1 MVGKLFRVIFSR
13 KSRQRLKEI
22 SDSYEDQASPA
33 VARKVRKGLVSS
45 ARQLEKLPESK
56 PILPGTEDLDYPV
69 RYTKKWSFK
78 IIFRVLNARRIVRIL
93 TIRHDKEDPEDIYKD
108 L

>member
-13 KSRQRLKEI
+13 KSRSRLKEI
-22 SDSYEDQASPA
+22 SDYYEDTASPA
-33 VARKVRKGLVSS
+33 TARKVRKGLVST
-45 ARQLEKLPESK
+45 AKKLEKLPESK
-56 PILPGTEDLDYPV
+56 PLLPGAEDLNYPV

-78 IIFRVLNARRIVRIL
+78 IIFRVLKVSKIVRIL
-93 TIRHDKEDPEDIYKD
+93 TTRHDKEDPKNVMKD